1 MQSAT
6 YQSFLNSGILEGMD
20 VQMNLRAKI
29 MMLVGV
35 PLIFVFLILLGTIY
49 WKASGSIKDVAS
61 REMIQMAEVNAANI
75 NTALQAK
82 SRQLE
87 TVTRLWGT
95 ENASYDEMMLG
106 AQEFATKTSDFFVGF
121 PNQPF
126 IDGAGF
132 DIPSD
137 FDATSRG
144 WYKEAAE
151 STKVCQSAVYKAAN
165 GTPVV
170 SFSSAIRSGGN
181 LVGVAGCDLNLD
193 MAREML
199 SKAKIYE
206 TGKAFLISKEGN
218 FIYHDKYSLD
228 NSISSVDDPDL
239 KALASTFLSGKPV
252 FTSSPNSSDNF
263 YASVPVGDSGWVLVL
278 CVPQAEV
285 YASAT
290 ELLGIMVGITIAAF
304 VLLAAILFYIARLI
318 SVPVENLAA
327 FASNVARG
335 DLRSVPQSTDRRD
348 EIGTLHNAFCNMTEN
363 LRKLIRQLSETA
375 GRVAASSSD
384 LTANTQEAAQAS
396 EFAANSVAQI
406 AETSTAQ
413 SETIVSAAAMMQE
426 ASSSIGEVTD
436 VIKEIVTSAKMTEDE
451 TRDGQAIL
459 NHTIS
464 KMNTLKD
471 GAAVVTETVRG
482 LQESAHE
489 VSSIVE
495 MITSISEQTNL
506 LALNAAIEAAR
517 AGEHG
522 KGFSVVADEV
532 RKLAEQSKEATA
544 NISELLNG
552 NAVQMDKTFRAMEEQ
567 SVNVENSVEEIHR
580 SGEKFTAIASHIE
593 SLSESIN
600 HISEIAQ
607 SVQQNNQRAV
617 NSIEELSSGSSDA
630 DTKMQEEVSNISAV
644 TEEQAASM
652 SEIAAATRTLS
663 EIAQELQQ
671 MTKQFQT

>member
-1 MQSAT
+1 
-6 YQSFLNSGILEGMD
+6 
-20 VQMNLRAKI
+20 
-29 MMLVGV
+29 
-35 PLIFVFLILLGTIY
+35 
-49 WKASGSIKDVAS
+49 
-61 REMIQMAEVNAANI
+61 MAQVYSANI
-75 NTALQAK
+75 NTSLQAK
-82 SRQLE
+82 SRMLE

-95 ENASYDEMMLG
+95 ENASYEEMTID
-106 AQEFATKTSDFFVGF
+106 AREFATSTSDFFVGF
-121 PNQPF
+121 PDRPF

-144 WYKEAAE
+144 WYKEAVG

-181 LVGVAGCDLNLD
+181 IIGVAGCDLNLNIVED
-193 MAREML
+193 ML

-206 TGKAFLISKEGN
+206 TGKAFLITKEGN
-218 FIYHDKYSLD
+218 FIYHEKYSLD
-228 NSISSVDDPDL
+228 DSISSVDDPDL

-263 YASVPVGDSGWVLVL
+263 YAAVPVGESGWVLVL
-278 CVPQAEV
+278 RVPQAEV
-285 YASAT
+285 FASST

-318 SVPVENLAA
+318 SVPVENLAE

-335 DLRSVPQSTDRRD
+335 DLRSMPQTLDRTD

-363 LRKLIRQLSETA
+363 LRKLIRQVSDTA
-375 GRVAASSSD
+375 GKVAASAAD
-384 LTANTQEAAQAS
+384 LTENTKEAAQAS
-396 EFAANSVAQI
+396 EHAAKSVEQI

-413 SETIVSAAAMMQE
+413 SETISSAAGLMKE
-426 ASSSIGEVTD
+426 ASSSISEVAE
-436 VIKEIVTSAKMTEDE
+436 KSTEVE
-451 TRDGQAIL
+451 THDGQTIL
-459 NHTIS
+459 NHTIN

-471 GAAVVTETVRG
+471 GAIAVTETVKA
-482 LQESAHE
+482 LQESAHQ
-489 VSSIVE
+489 VSTIVE
-495 MITSISEQTNL
+495 MITGISEQTNL

-532 RKLAEQSKEATA
+532 RKLAEQSKDATSK
-544 NISELLNG
+544 ISGLLNE

-567 SVNVENSVEEIHR
+567 TTNVEESVEEIHR
-580 SGEKFTAIASHIE
+580 SGEKFTAISSLIEQLSGRIDHIAQ
-593 SLSESIN
+593 
-600 HISEIAQ
+600 IAQ
-607 SVQQNNQRAV
+607 SVQQTNQRAV
-617 NSIEELSSGSSDA
+617 GSIADLSSGSSDA
-630 DTKMQEEVSNISAV
+630 DTKMQEEVTNISAV
-644 TEEQAASM
+644 AEEQAASM
-652 SEIAAATRTLS
+652 SEIASATRTLS

-671 MTKQFQT
+671 ATKQFQV

>member
-1 MQSAT
+1 
-6 YQSFLNSGILEGMD
+6 
-20 VQMNLRAKI
+20 MNLRAKI

-49 WKASGSIKDVAS
+49 WKASDSIQDVAS

-75 NTALQAK
+75 NTALQKK

-95 ENASYDEMMLG
+95 ENASYDEMTLG
-106 AQEFATKTSDFFVGF
+106 AREFATKTSDFFVGF
-121 PNQPF
+121 PDQPF

-151 STKVCQSAVYKAAN
+151 STKVCQSSVYKAAN
-165 GTPVV
+165 GMPVV

-193 MAREML
+193 LVEEML
-199 SKAKIYE
+199 SKAKIYK

-218 FIYHDKYSLD
+218 FIYHEKYSLD
-228 NSISSVDDPDL
+228 NSITSVDDSDL

-252 FTSSPNSSDNF
+252 FTSSPNSSENF

-285 YASAT
+285 FASST

-304 VLLAAILFYIARLI
+304 ILLAAILFYIARLI
-318 SVPVENLAA
+318 SVPVENLAE
-327 FASNVARG
+327 FASNVAQG
-335 DLRSVPQSTDRRD
+335 DLRTVPQPLDRTD

-363 LRKLIRQLSETA
+363 LRKLIRQVSDTA

-413 SETIVSAAAMMQE
+413 SETIVSAASMMQQ
-426 ASSSIGEVTD
+426 ASSSIGEVAD

-517 AGEHG
+517 AGEHS

-544 NISELLNG
+544 NISSLLNG

-567 SVNVENSVEEIHR
+567 SANVEDSVAEIHR

-617 NSIEELSSGSSDA
+617 HSIEELSSGSSDA

-671 MTKQFQT
+671 MTKQFRT

>member
-20 VQMNLRAKI
+20 VQMNLRAKV

-49 WKASGSIKDVAS
+49 WKASDSIKDVAS

-121 PNQPF
+121 PDQPF

-285 YASAT
+285 YASST

-304 VLLAAILFYIARLI
+304 VLLAAILFYIARRI
-318 SVPVENLAA
+318 SVPVENLAV

-335 DLRSVPQSTDRRD
+335 DLRSVPQSTDRTD

>member
-20 VQMNLRAKI
+20 VQMNLRAKV

-49 WKASGSIKDVAS
+49 WKASDSIKDVAS

-95 ENASYDEMMLG
+95 ENASYDKMMLG

-121 PNQPF
+121 PDQPF

-228 NSISSVDDPDL
+228 NSISSVDDSDL

-285 YASAT
+285 YASST

-335 DLRSVPQSTDRRD
+335 DLRSVPQSTDRTD

-495 MITSISEQTNL
+495 MITGISEQTNL

>member
-49 WKASGSIKDVAS
+49 WKASDSIKDVAS

-95 ENASYDEMMLG
+95 ENASYDKMMLG

-121 PNQPF
+121 PDQPF

-285 YASAT
+285 YASST

-335 DLRSVPQSTDRRD
+335 DLRSVPQSTDRTD

-617 NSIEELSSGSSDA
+617 NSIEELSSDSSDA

>member
-285 YASAT
+285 YASST

-335 DLRSVPQSTDRRD
+335 DLRSVPQSTDRTD

>member
-87 TVTRLWGT
+87 TVTRLWGS

-121 PNQPF
+121 PDQPF

-285 YASAT
+285 YASST

-335 DLRSVPQSTDRRD
+335 DLRSVPQSTDRTD

>member
-49 WKASGSIKDVAS
+49 WKASDSIKDVAS

-121 PNQPF
+121 PDQPF

-228 NSISSVDDPDL
+228 NSISSVDDSDL

-285 YASAT
+285 YASST

-335 DLRSVPQSTDRRD
+335 DLRSVPQSTDRTD

>member
-1 MQSAT
+1 
-6 YQSFLNSGILEGMD
+6 
-20 VQMNLRAKI
+20 MNLRAKI

-49 WKASGSIKDVAS
+49 WKASGSIQDVAS
-61 REMIQMAEVNAANI
+61 REMLQMAQVYSANI
-75 NTALQAK
+75 NTSLQAK
-82 SRQLE
+82 SRMLE

-95 ENASYDEMMLG
+95 ENASYEEMTID
-106 AQEFATKTSDFFVGF
+106 AREFATSTSDFFVGF
-121 PNQPF
+121 PDRPF

-144 WYKEAAE
+144 WYKEAVG

-181 LVGVAGCDLNLD
+181 IIGVAGCDLNLNIVED
-193 MAREML
+193 ML

-206 TGKAFLISKEGN
+206 TGKAFLITKEGN
-218 FIYHDKYSLD
+218 FIYHEKYSLD
-228 NSISSVDDPDL
+228 DSISSVDDPDL
-239 KALASTFLSGKPV
+239 KALASTFLAGKPV

-263 YASVPVGDSGWVLVL
+263 YAAVPVGESGWVLVL
-278 CVPQAEV
+278 RVPQAEV
-285 YASAT
+285 FASST

-304 VLLAAILFYIARLI
+304 VLLAVILFYIARLI
-318 SVPVENLAA
+318 SVPVENLAE

-335 DLRSVPQSTDRRD
+335 DLRSMPQTLDRTD

-363 LRKLIRQLSETA
+363 LRKLIRQVSDTA
-375 GRVAASSSD
+375 GKVAASAAD
-384 LTANTQEAAQAS
+384 LTENTKEAAQAS
-396 EFAANSVAQI
+396 EHAAKSVEQI

-413 SETIVSAAAMMQE
+413 SETISSAAGLMKE
-426 ASSSIGEVTD
+426 ASSSISEVAE
-436 VIKEIVTSAKMTEDE
+436 VIGEIVSSAKSTEVE
-451 TRDGQAIL
+451 THDGQTIL
-459 NHTIS
+459 NHTIN

-471 GAAVVTETVRG
+471 GAIAVTETVKA
-482 LQESAHE
+482 LQESAHQ
-489 VSSIVE
+489 VSTIVE
-495 MITSISEQTNL
+495 MITGISEQTNL

-532 RKLAEQSKEATA
+532 RKLAEQSKDATSK
-544 NISELLNG
+544 ISGLLNE

-567 SVNVENSVEEIHR
+567 TTNVEDSVEEIHR
-580 SGEKFTAIASHIE
+580 SGEKFTAISSLIEQLSGRIDHIAQ
-593 SLSESIN
+593 
-600 HISEIAQ
+600 IAQ
-607 SVQQNNQRAV
+607 SVQQTNQRAV
-617 NSIEELSSGSSDA
+617 GSIADLSSGSSDA
-630 DTKMQEEVSNISAV
+630 DTKMQEEVTNISAV
-644 TEEQAASM
+644 AEEQAASM
-652 SEIAAATRTLS
+652 SEIASATRTLS

-671 MTKQFQT
+671 ATKQFQV

>member
-49 WKASGSIKDVAS
+49 WKASDSIKDVAS

-95 ENASYDEMMLG
+95 ENASYDKMMLG

-121 PNQPF
+121 PDQPF

-285 YASAT
+285 YASST

-335 DLRSVPQSTDRRD
+335 DLRSVLQSTDRTD

>member
-1 MQSAT
+1 
-6 YQSFLNSGILEGMD
+6 
-20 VQMNLRAKI
+20 MNLRAKI

-285 YASAT
+285 YAS
-290 ELLGIMVGITIAAF
+290 
-304 VLLAAILFYIARLI
+304 
-318 SVPVENLAA
+318 
-327 FASNVARG
+327 
-335 DLRSVPQSTDRRD
+335 ST
-348 EIGTLHNAFCNMTEN
+348 
-363 LRKLIRQLSETA
+363 
-375 GRVAASSSD
+375 
-384 LTANTQEAAQAS
+384 
-396 EFAANSVAQI
+396 
-406 AETSTAQ
+406 
-413 SETIVSAAAMMQE
+413 
-426 ASSSIGEVTD
+426 
-436 VIKEIVTSAKMTEDE
+436 
-451 TRDGQAIL
+451 
-459 NHTIS
+459 
-464 KMNTLKD
+464 
-471 GAAVVTETVRG
+471 
-482 LQESAHE
+482 
-489 VSSIVE
+489 
-495 MITSISEQTNL
+495 
-506 LALNAAIEAAR
+506 
-517 AGEHG
+517 
-522 KGFSVVADEV
+522 
-532 RKLAEQSKEATA
+532 
-544 NISELLNG
+544 
-552 NAVQMDKTFRAMEEQ
+552 
-567 SVNVENSVEEIHR
+567 
-580 SGEKFTAIASHIE
+580 
-593 SLSESIN
+593 
-600 HISEIAQ
+600 
-607 SVQQNNQRAV
+607 
-617 NSIEELSSGSSDA
+617 
-630 DTKMQEEVSNISAV
+630 
-644 TEEQAASM
+644 
-652 SEIAAATRTLS
+652 
-663 EIAQELQQ
+663 
-671 MTKQFQT
+671 

>member
-121 PNQPF
+121 PDQPF

-285 YASAT
+285 YASST

-304 VLLAAILFYIARLI
+304 VLLAAILFYIARRI

-335 DLRSVPQSTDRRD
+335 DLRSVPQSTDRTD

>member
-20 VQMNLRAKI
+20 VQMNLRAKV

-49 WKASGSIKDVAS
+49 WKASDSIKDVAS

-121 PNQPF
+121 PDQPF

-285 YASAT
+285 YASST

-335 DLRSVPQSTDRRD
+335 DLRSVLQSTDRTD

-406 AETSTAQ
+406 AGTSTAQ

-600 HISEIAQ
+600 HIAQIAQ

-671 MTKQFQT
+671 ITKQFQT

>member
-285 YASAT
+285 YASST

-304 VLLAAILFYIARLI
+304 VLLAAILFYIARRI

-335 DLRSVPQSTDRRD
+335 DLRSVPQSTDRTD

-532 RKLAEQSKEATA
+532 RKLAEQSKDATA

-671 MTKQFQT
+671 ITKQFQT

>member
-20 VQMNLRAKI
+20 VQMNLRAKV

-49 WKASGSIKDVAS
+49 WKASDSIKDVAS

-95 ENASYDEMMLG
+95 ENASYDKMMLG

-121 PNQPF
+121 PDQPF

-304 VLLAAILFYIARLI
+304 VLLAAILFYIARRI
-318 SVPVENLAA
+318 SVPVENLAV

-335 DLRSVPQSTDRRD
+335 DLRSVLQSTDRTD

>member
-1 MQSAT
+1 
-6 YQSFLNSGILEGMD
+6 
-20 VQMNLRAKI
+20 
-29 MMLVGV
+29 
-35 PLIFVFLILLGTIY
+35 
-49 WKASGSIKDVAS
+49 
-61 REMIQMAEVNAANI
+61 
-75 NTALQAK
+75 
-82 SRQLE
+82 
-87 TVTRLWGT
+87 
-95 ENASYDEMMLG
+95 
-106 AQEFATKTSDFFVGF
+106 
-121 PNQPF
+121 
-126 IDGAGF
+126 
-132 DIPSD
+132 
-137 FDATSRG
+137 
-144 WYKEAAE
+144 
-151 STKVCQSAVYKAAN
+151 
-165 GTPVV
+165 
-170 SFSSAIRSGGN
+170 
-181 LVGVAGCDLNLD
+181 
-193 MAREML
+193 
-199 SKAKIYE
+199 
-206 TGKAFLISKEGN
+206 
-218 FIYHDKYSLD
+218 
-228 NSISSVDDPDL
+228 
-239 KALASTFLSGKPV
+239 
-252 FTSSPNSSDNF
+252 
-263 YASVPVGDSGWVLVL
+263 
-278 CVPQAEV
+278 
-285 YASAT
+285 
-290 ELLGIMVGITIAAF
+290 
-304 VLLAAILFYIARLI
+304 
-318 SVPVENLAA
+318 
-327 FASNVARG
+327 
-335 DLRSVPQSTDRRD
+335 
-348 EIGTLHNAFCNMTEN
+348 MTEN
-363 LRKLIRQLSETA
+363 LRKLIRRLSETA

-406 AETSTAQ
+406 AGTSTAQ

-600 HISEIAQ
+600 HIAQIAQ

>member
-49 WKASGSIKDVAS
+49 WKASDSIKDVAS

-95 ENASYDEMMLG
+95 ENASYDKMMLG

-121 PNQPF
+121 PDQPF

-285 YASAT
+285 YASST

-335 DLRSVPQSTDRRD
+335 DLRSVPQSTDRSD

>member
-121 PNQPF
+121 PDQPF

-285 YASAT
+285 YASST

-335 DLRSVPQSTDRRD
+335 DLRSVPQSTDRTD